1 MSRIKDFFYNKND
14 LIVVL
19 IILALAAGIIWLRVG
34 NIMAYPETLDTTV
47 TEATQSTK
55 ATSESKSTTQETTQS
70 DNHSK
75 NTSEE

>member
-19 IILALAAGIIWLRVG
+19 IILVIAAGIIWLRVG

-47 TEATQSTK
+47 TETTQSTK
-55 ATSESKSTTQETTQS
+55 ATTEAKSTTQETTK
-70 DNHSK
+70 DDDHSK
-75 NTSEE
+75 KTSEE